1 MDKVIL
7 PNLSE
12 LRILEDKSSIGI
24 QLESV
29 QGTSPF
35 RTNLG
40 LVPAKQHFSP
50 ATKPASIWTMP
61 LKTHGG
67 ICSNLAEQR
76 WSEIEET

>member
-7 PNLSE
+7 PDLSE
-12 LRILEDKSSIGI
+12 LRILEDQSSIGS

-40 LVPAKQHFSP
+40 LVPA
-50 ATKPASIWTMP
+50 TKPASISTMP

-67 ICSNLAEQR
+67 ICSNLAEQL
-76 WSEIEET
+76 